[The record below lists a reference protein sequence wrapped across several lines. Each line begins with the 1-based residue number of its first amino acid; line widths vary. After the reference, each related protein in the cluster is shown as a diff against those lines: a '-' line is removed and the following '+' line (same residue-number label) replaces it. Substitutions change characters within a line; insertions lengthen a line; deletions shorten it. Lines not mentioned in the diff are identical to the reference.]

1 MSEAYR
7 LARFGEL
14 LSGLLSKSHASWSF
28 TESGDPF
35 NPALVITTSAPVS
48 DGTRARI
55 RDLIDENV
63 PAATRPSVIY
73 QPEEQ
78 Q

>member
-14 LSGLLSKSHASWSF
+14 LSGLLSESHASWSV

-35 NPALVITTSAPVS
+35 HPALVITTAAPVS
-48 DGTRARI
+48 YDIRAQI
-55 RDLIDENV
+55 RDLIAENV
-63 PAATRPSVIY
+63 PAARRPSVIY
-73 QPEEQ
+73 KPEEQ